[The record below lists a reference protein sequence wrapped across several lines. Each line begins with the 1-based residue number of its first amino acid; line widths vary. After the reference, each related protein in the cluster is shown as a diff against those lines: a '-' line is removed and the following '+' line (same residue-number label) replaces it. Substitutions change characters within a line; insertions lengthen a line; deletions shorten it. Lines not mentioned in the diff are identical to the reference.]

1 MCTLCLSDMGELNDV
16 WMRAP
21 RTLMDPYILAPIDRA
36 EGVAIGTATLTIG
49 QSGKP
54 SAAPATQEV
63 VSA

>member
-1 MCTLCLSDMGELNDV
+1 MCTLCLSEMGELNDV

-36 EGVAIGTATLTIG
+36 EVVAIGTATLTIG

-54 SAAPATQEV
+54 SAAPATPAV